1 MKNRE
6 ERKADDSDTTALRA
20 EWSAN
25 ARAAYTCAC
34 TPTARCLQCC
44 ENRWVTLAT
53 HFRSSAAELMRVL
66 VGVPYAW
73 RPGRSQLTL
82 AIEARKQKEAER
94 SSRLNRTLFED
105 CRSARCAI
113 HQKRCLRLE
122 IPNVNQAYIKNPGVV
137 PLQEMTI
144 GQLLETAAERYPN
157 RHSVISVHQNQRLTF
172 SQLLQ
177 RADRIAAG
185 FKRIGLK
192 KGDRIGI
199 WGPNDYQW
207 LLAYMASSRAG
218 LVIAGLNPMYQF
230 GELDYCLNKIGAR
243 AVVAPESY
251 RSQNYADMLLAA
263 KKTSPRLDHV
273 VIYGGAHV
281 AGTRRLD
288 DIENLPS
295 RIEVE
300 AVREEQA
307 DISPWSGTNIQFTS
321 GTTGVSKA
329 TLLAHRSLVNNSAQ
343 GMRRLQLDGDKICMN
358 VPFFHAFGMV
368 MAVSGHLHTGTTIVL
383 ESPTFNPA
391 KSVEAVMREKCSVV
405 FGTPTMWTNM
415 IDVQTRAGARIDSV
429 RTGVTGGAPASPEL
443 FKRIREHFAF
453 DRLTTAFG
461 LTETTALVNQTLP
474 GEPTELT
481 DTTVGFISDHVEIK
495 VTDDEGGTVPFGRA
509 GELRVRGY
517 NVMLGYWADE
527 EATARTITADGWLRS
542 GDRYVLREDGYGQ
555 IVGRIKDMLIRG
567 GENIFPKE
575 IECFLESH
583 PAVLEVHAFGVHD
596 DVYGEEICACVR
608 LRDGARLT
616 ADELR
621 RYCAGKIAKF
631 KIPRY
636 ILFSERFPKTASGK
650 IQKFR
655 LREALEAE
663 GVVPTKRAQ

>member
-66 VGVPYAW
+66 KRRRRRRRYNRGTMLRNVRAAVRKSA
-73 RPGRSQLTL
+73 SNVE
-82 AIEARKQKEAER
+82 EARKQKEAER

-495 VTDDEGGTVPFGRA
+495 LAGDGRRGRHRPVRPGRRAAGAGLQRDARLLGRRGGHRADDHGGRLAAERRSIRAARGRLRPDSRPDQGHA
-509 GELRVRGY
+509 DTRRREHLPQGDRVLPREPPGGPRGARVRRPRRRLRRGNLRVRS
-517 NVMLGYWADE
+517 A
-527 EATARTITADGWLRS
+527 ARRRPAH
-542 GDRYVLREDGYGQ
+542 
-555 IVGRIKDMLIRG
+555 GRRAAPL
-567 GENIFPKE
+567 
-575 IECFLESH
+575 
-583 PAVLEVHAFGVHD
+583 
-596 DVYGEEICACVR
+596 
-608 LRDGARLT
+608 
-616 ADELR
+616 LR
-621 RYCAGKIAKF
+621 RQDRQVQD
-631 KIPRY
+631 P
-636 ILFSERFPKTASGK
+636 
-650 IQKFR
+650 
-655 LREALEAE
+655 ALHPLQRA
-663 GVVPTKRAQ
+663 VPQDGQR